1 MGDKLHRFPAHAT
14 LPLHIVT
21 MLTIYTLMSESLG
34 FLLADSARLLRREF
48 DARVRPMGITRPQW
62 RVLTI
67 LKRRE
72 GINQGEL
79 AERLEVEAITV
90 GRMVDRLQDA
100 GFVERR
106 ADPQDRRAWRL
117 FLTPR
122 SHAIIKELLPISDRM
137 IEDTL
142 EGFTTEER
150 AAFVGYLERVRA
162 NLSRRV
168 EQEAVN
174 G

>member
-1 MGDKLHRFPAHAT
+1 
-14 LPLHIVT
+14 
-21 MLTIYTLMSESLG
+21 MSESLG
-34 FLLADSARLLRREF
+34 FLMADNARLLRRAF
-48 DARVRPMGITRPQW
+48 DTRVRTIGITRPQW
-62 RVLTI
+62 RVLVV
-67 LKRRE
+67 LKREE

-79 AERLEVEAITV
+79 AERLEVEAITI

-100 GFVERR
+100 GLIERR
-106 ADPQDRRAWRL
+106 AAPNDRRAWRL

-122 SHAIIKELLPISDRM
+122 SRTLIEELRPVSDRM

-142 EGFTTEER
+142 EGFTPAER
-150 AAFVGYLERVRA
+150 ETFVTYLERVRA
-162 NLSRRV
+162 NLLRQT

>member
-1 MGDKLHRFPAHAT
+1 
-14 LPLHIVT
+14 
-21 MLTIYTLMSESLG
+21 MSESLG
-34 FLLADSARLLRREF
+34 FLHAHSARLLRREF
-48 DARVRPMGITRPQW
+48 DARARAIGITRPQW
-62 RVLTI
+62 RVLVV
-67 LKRRE
+67 LKRDE

-79 AERLEVEAITV
+79 AERLEVEAITI

-100 GFVERR
+100 GLIERR
-106 ADPQDRRAWRL
+106 ADPNDRRAWRL
-117 FLTPR
+117 FLTSR
-122 SHAIIKELLPISDRM
+122 SLALIEELRPISDHV
-137 IEDTL
+137 ISDTL
-142 EGFTTEER
+142 DGFTAEER

>member
-1 MGDKLHRFPAHAT
+1 
-14 LPLHIVT
+14 
-21 MLTIYTLMSESLG
+21 MSESLG
-34 FLLADSARLLRREF
+34 FLMADNARLLRRAF
-48 DARVRPMGITRPQW
+48 DTRVRTIGITRPQW
-62 RVLTI
+62 RVLVV
-67 LKRRE
+67 LKREE

-79 AERLEVEAITV
+79 AERLEVEAITI

-100 GFVERR
+100 GLIERR
-106 ADPQDRRAWRL
+106 ADPNDRRAWRL

-122 SHAIIKELLPISDRM
+122 SRTLIEELRPVSDRM

-142 EGFTTEER
+142 EGFTLAER
-150 AAFVGYLERVRA
+150 ETFVTYLERVRA
-162 NLSRRV
+162 NLLRQT